1 MSIDLD
7 KLTITVTDI
16 KKAGI
21 CLGQGARPFFA
32 ARGVEWSDF
41 MRTGVTA
48 RWLWDT
54 GDGYARLIVTRKLM
68 REGLSDG

>member
-1 MSIDLD
+1 MSVDLD
-7 KLTITVTDI
+7 TIIITVTDI

-21 CLGQGARPFFA
+21 CLGHGARPFFA
-32 ARGVEWSDF
+32 ARGIEWPEF
-41 MRTGVTA
+41 MRNGVTA

-54 GDGYARLIVTRKLM
+54 EDGYAQMIVTRKLE

>member
-1 MSIDLD
+1 MSANLD
-7 KLTITVTDI
+7 DIIITVTDI

-32 ARGVEWSDF
+32 DRGIPWKDF
-41 MRTGVTA
+41 MRDGVTA

-54 GDGYARLIVTRKLM
+54 GNGYAQMIVTRKLE
-68 REGLSDG
+68 REALSNG